1 MSVTAENLLR
11 LIALRPKMKSL
22 GGTHSKT
29 LEAKIQQALPLLP
42 LTELKNTRLRLLIY
56 SKLFNEWICILP
68 DSSVEPPSGR
78 EGIIIYTAQE
88 IIEILEK
95 LNTPEAQ
102 REFPLYHAAKKL
114 FVHCQDISLEG
125 PRSRRKL
132 LAGPPR
138 TLSETGLGQV
148 KLALGRL
155 TGKVAACTAC
165 RLHFSRNKVV
175 LGEGNPAARIM
186 IVGEGPGRQ
195 EDTTGKPF
203 VGKAGKTLDRL
214 LASINLSR
222 QDVYI
227 TNTVKCRASN
237 EEGKDRA
244 PAGDELMACRSFL
257 KQQLMLVRPELVV
270 ALGKTALNWF
280 FPEDSLAYSH
290 GKLMMAIAEGFP
302 VFATYHP
309 AASFYKP
316 EVKKILETDFKSIPD
331 LEEL

>member
-1 MSVTAENLLR
+1 V
-11 LIALRPKMKSL
+11 
-22 GGTHSKT
+22 
-29 LEAKIQQALPLLP
+29 
-42 LTELKNTRLRLLIY
+42 
-56 SKLFNEWICILP
+56 CILP

-78 EGIIIYTAQE
+78 EGIVTYTAQE
-88 IIEILEK
+88 LIEILEK

-114 FVHCQDISLEG
+114 FVHCQDISLADPG
-125 PRSRRKL
+125 KTKRKL

-138 TLSETGLGQV
+138 TLSETALGQV
-148 KLALGRL
+148 RLALGRL

-165 RLHFSRNKVV
+165 RLHFARNKVV

-195 EDTTGKPF
+195 EDTTGRPF
-203 VGKAGKTLDRL
+203 VGKAGKTLDHL

-227 TNTVKCRASN
+227 TNTVKCRARN
-237 EEGKDRA
+237 EEDKDRT
-244 PAGDELMACRSFL
+244 PAGDELIACRPFL
-257 KQQLMLVRPELVV
+257 KQQLMLIRPELVV

-280 FPEDSLAYSH
+280 FPDDSLTYSH
-290 GKLMMAIAEGFP
+290 GKLMMAIDEGFP

-316 EVKKILETDFKSIPD
+316 EIKVILEADFKSIPE
-331 LEEL
+331 LEEPF